1 MNQGIPT
8 PSDKADKTLDSEA
21 LRLFMAL
28 DRSKRSAILTL
39 LRDGQ
44 EGLQM
49 DSADMAI
56 QRILTHGYNVKALV
70 ASALDW
76 AINQPI
82 QAVNDGEVGIGD
94 VIQLVSMALTE
105 AKTLIEIADNATIG
119 NKGLAV

>member
-8 PSDKADKTLDSEA
+8 PNDKADKTLDSEA

-56 QRILTHGYNVKALV
+56 QRILTHGYNVRALV
-70 ASALDW
+70 AAVLDW

-82 QAVNDGEVGIGD
+82 PIVNGDETDIGD
-94 VIQLVSMALTE
+94 IAQLAGMALAE
-105 AKTLIEIADNATIG
+105 AKTLIEIADNATMGI
-119 NKGLAV
+119 KGLAV

>member
-44 EGLQM
+44 EGFQM

-82 QAVNDGEVGIGD
+82 PAANDGEVGIGD

-105 AKTLIEIADNATIG
+105 A
-119 NKGLAV
+119 